1 MTTQLAF
8 DITPK
13 APLKSM
19 PVILNECPVR
29 DRCLVPVNVGTK
41 KNPRIEPRPLSST
54 DMLCGFEQAGSVNA
68 CPKRKRLED

>member
-13 APLKSM
+13 APLQSV

-29 DRCLVPVNVGTK
+29 DRCLASILEQNDRYK
-41 KNPRIEPRPLSST
+41 
-54 DMLCGFEQAGSVNA
+54 CGFEQAGSVNA
-68 CPKRKRLED
+68 CPKRKRMED